1 MSLQDKWE
9 RYMTIQRD
17 IGLDCEFENQLIQ
30 KEKELNDLK
39 QNHEKKM
46 AQLNQQKQQLDS

>member
-1 MSLQDKWE
+1 
-9 RYMTIQRD
+9 MTIQRD